1 MGKKYSAQQA
11 LDRSQWLCSRREMCI
26 ADIKTKLF
34 QWGIGPEEQQ
44 GIINSLIKDNF
55 IDEERYAT
63 AFVREKARF
72 NGWGPRK
79 IEIALRA
86 KSIPQHIIAATLPQ
100 AEPYI
105 SHDNIEALLAKK
117 AKTIKYKD
125 LYDLKT
131 KLLRFALSRG
141 FYYDDALP
149 LVEKVVK
156 GFEEESK
163 SH

>member
-1 MGKKYSAQQA
+1 MAKKYSVQKA
-11 LDRSQWLCSRREMCI
+11 LDRAQWLCSRREMCI
-26 ADIKTKLF
+26 ADIKTKLI
-34 QWGIGPEEQQ
+34 QWGVEPHELQ
-44 GIINSLIKDNF
+44 GIINSLIKDKF
-55 IDEERYAT
+55 LDEERYAS

-79 IEIALRA
+79 IEMALRA
-86 KSIPQHIIAATLPQ
+86 KSIPQHIIVAALPQ
-100 AEPYI
+100 AEPFTTHE
-105 SHDNIEALLAKK
+105 SIEELLVKK
-117 AKTIKYKD
+117 AKSIKYKD

-163 SH
+163 NH